1 MILVCIDESHLKQST
16 SQNANFSLFRSV
28 FMSQQFNVIVNH
40 CLFCENRLPLAS
52 MLLSYFFVISTS
64 TYLNFVQTKI
74 KNFRVPKTWKKTT
87 TRTRFLSRRRL
98 THNSSQY
105 TGYNKSLC
113 DLSHFLWAF
122 SHSLSLSH
130 THTLSLIHSPSYFLF
145 LSLLVVSLG
154 HK

>member
-113 DLSHFLWAF
+113 DLSHFPWAV
-122 SHSLSLSH
+122 SHSLSLSLSLSH
-130 THTLSLIHSPSYFLF
+130 THTHSLSYTLHLTFSFF
-145 LSLLVVSLG
+145 LS
-154 HK
+154 